1 MNGRPVLFGSSLK
14 NKGMG
19 IQLSFQL
26 LVAIITAVLVLTAL
40 SMSRGI
46 SQAPKLVEKQT
57 QISSLS
63 SCNFYSGKWVFD
75 NQSRP
80 LYNGTNCSFMDDG
93 MACQKFGRKNLNY
106 LYWKWQPNDCDLP
119 RFNATAML
127 EKLRNKRVVY
137 VGDSLNRNQWVSM
150 VCILESEIPS
160 HLKYVNYNGSLVTF
174 KAIEYNATIDFY
186 WAPLLVESNCD
197 DPSYH
202 RVEERIVRID
212 SIEKH
217 ARIWKDADVLV
228 FNSYLWWRLN
238 LKVLWGSFESA
249 NAKYEYL
256 GMLRTYELGLQTW
269 ADWLDTHVNRTKT
282 RVFFVSLSPT
292 HNRGED
298 WGKANGQN
306 CYDETEPISNREYW
320 GSDSDPEMMKLV
332 EVAIKKLNEKSGFKV
347 ELLNITQ
354 LSEYRKEGHSS
365 IYRKHWDPLTKE
377 QLANPSSYADC
388 IHWCLPGVPDIWNH
402 FLYAHLLYL

>member
-1 MNGRPVLFGSSLK
+1 MNGRPISCSFLK

-26 LVAIITAVLVLTAL
+26 LVAIIVAVLVITAL
-40 SMSRGI
+40 SISRGI
-46 SQAPKLVEKQT
+46 TEAPKLVEKQP
-57 QISSLS
+57 QKS
-63 SCNFYSGKWVFD
+63 
-75 NQSRP
+75 
-80 LYNGTNCSFMDDG
+80 GTNCSFMDDG
-93 MACQKFGRKNLNY
+93 MACQKYGRKNLDY

-150 VCILESEIPS
+150 VCILESEIPN
-160 HLKYVNYNGSLVTF
+160 HLKYVHYSDSLVTF

-202 RVEERIVRID
+202 RVEERIVRVN
-212 SIEKH
+212 IEKH
-217 ARIWKDADVLV
+217 ARIWQDADVLV

-249 NAKYEYL
+249 NAKYEHL

-269 ADWLDTHVNRTKT
+269 ADWLGTHVNRTKT
-282 RVFFVSLSPT
+282 RVFFVSLAPT
-292 HNRGED
+292 HNRAED

-306 CYDETEPISNREYW
+306 CYSETEPISNAEYW
-320 GSDSDPEMMKLV
+320 GSESDPEMMRLV
-332 EVAIKKLNEKSGFKV
+332 EVAIKKLKEKSGLKID
-347 ELLNITQ
+347 LLNITQ
-354 LSEYRKEGHSS
+354 LSEYRKEAHSS

-377 QLANPSSYADC
+377 QLANPSTYADC
-388 IHWCLPGVPDIWNH
+388 IHWCLPGVPDVWNH
-402 FLYAHLLYL
+402 FLYVYLLYL